1 MCRARAAAYLFRRS
15 DMPADRRAP
24 GNLPPAPV
32 SLSERDHPSLCVSV
46 RVRWR
51 AVAVRPPVLINGHGR
66 LRRRFR
72 LDFLKPFVGE
82 PVEETLVLHTVDV
95 VVLAIL
101 PVFACLR
108 VFVRLQVV
116 EAFFQT
122 LFGHEEPIE
131 SEDGFVAPLER
142 DRKSTRLNSS
152 HVAISYAVF

>member
-72 LDFLKPFVGE
+72 LALLNPLVAQ
-82 PVEETLVLHTVDV
+82 PVEEPLGPHPVDVLVL
-95 VVLAIL
+95 A
-101 PVFACLR
+101 A
-108 VFVRLQVV
+108 
-116 EAFFQT
+116 
-122 LFGHEEPIE
+122 
-131 SEDGFVAPLER
+131 
-142 DRKSTRLNSS
+142 
-152 HVAISYAVF
+152 